1 MQQQRRHSSEQKNS
15 HLHIV
20 GAEEPVIGIPY
31 EDAEG
36 NELWRYFSNEEDAE
50 TFARSVRGDDPPSM
64 AGVWSDLDW
73 DEMEEALY
81 RIRHD
86 SVPTPPIDDL

>member
-1 MQQQRRHSSEQKNS
+1 MQQRRRSSDPTTS
-15 HLHIV
+15 HLLIV
-20 GAEEPVIGIPY
+20 EAEEPVIGIPY

-50 TFARSVRGDDPPSM
+50 TFARSVRGNDPPSM

-73 DEMEEALY
+73 DEMEDALD